1 MIVAL
6 PAAHSDGVYQMP
18 ALAHHGG
25 PALLTSPLCRQLQI
39 YQFGISGYEL

>member
-25 PALLTSPLCRQLQI
+25 PTLLAGLLPATADLPAWHL
-39 YQFGISGYEL
+39 

>member
-6 PAAHSDGVYQMP
+6 PAAHSDGVCQMP

-25 PALLTSPLCRQLQI
+25 PALLASLGRQLQI
-39 YQFGISGYEL
+39 YQLGISWYEL